1 MNKYRVFTDYQCLSR
16 FYSDCYLVKKLDK
29 NEECVAKIISL
40 GRKIAEYGPEM
51 ILKLQTLLMSLSH
64 PNILKTISIPIQN
77 EQVCVVEELFVL
89 FFPTIYVAFM

>member
-1 MNKYRVFTDYQCLSR
+1 M
-16 FYSDCYLVKKLDK
+16 KKLDK

-89 FFPTIYVAFM
+89 YFSNNICGIHVKSFLLLMSQKNK